1 MTTLIGRYAHYHA
14 SGIPYYGRIVE
25 HVMDDAVPYVYMI
38 TSGGRRQLAVAS
50 ALILDDNAA
59 IESCLDYARMWQ
71 REANRIAA
79 EGG

>member
-1 MTTLIGRYAHYHA
+1 MTTLIGRYAHYHT
-14 SGIPYYGRIVE
+14 SGLPVYGRIIE
-25 HVMDDAVPYVYMI
+25 HEIDEPVPYVI
-38 TSGGRRQLAVAS
+38 ISTASGRVLAVADF
-50 ALILDDNAA
+50 LILDDNAA